1 MLHKTSFTT
10 SWSPQLMEERLISRL
25 LKLNKWEEDLVGSA
39 QVDLLG
45 WVALVSKSQDI
56 LRKFSYIVYLF
67 LEGQLLFHL
76 MEQVAV
82 EAKTIPQHHPR
93 GIMRE
98 VEMTVTED
106 KVIIKATV
114 AEAIIIMAVQVAEV
128 VEDTTDTAVILIETT
143 AEVEV
148 ATSW

>member
-1 MLHKTSFTT
+1 MLHKTSFIT

-39 QVDLLG
+39 QVALLG

-56 LRKFSYIVYLF
+56 LQA
-67 LEGQLLFHL
+67 QLLFHL

-148 ATSW
+148 ATS

>member
-1 MLHKTSFTT
+1 
-10 SWSPQLMEERLISRL
+10 
-25 LKLNKWEEDLVGSA
+25 
-39 QVDLLG
+39 
-45 WVALVSKSQDI
+45 
-56 LRKFSYIVYLF
+56 
-67 LEGQLLFHL
+67 

>member
-39 QVDLLG
+39 QVALLG

-56 LRKFSYIVYLF
+56 LQA
-67 LEGQLLFHL
+67 QLLFHL

-148 ATSW
+148 ATS